1 VDIIPWVIHGR
12 TRIQERNRLKKVKV
26 KGRRINEKQ
35 NETRRI
41 ALYQYIRNIYMKKYK
56 GSGKSVK
63 SSKRPG
69 KSVKSSKRPGKSVKS
84 TGKSVKSSS
93 RPLTRGYSNT
103 LKRRPSKRYCKH
115 GWVWSIDEQNH
126 YRQHHD
132 DYKIGNTIEER
143 CGDFYSADEIAQM
156 KSEITEAKCSI
167 CYKKIKTEPLTECI
181 MCKKLHSFHHKCL
194 LPWWLTSPDHDSWC
208 PLCMEEMEWKI
219 CKTSK
224 DLHSGGNKK
233 YSKLKKTIR
242 NRKPRK

>member
-1 VDIIPWVIHGR
+1 
-12 TRIQERNRLKKVKV
+12 
-26 KGRRINEKQ
+26 
-35 NETRRI
+35 
-41 ALYQYIRNIYMKKYK
+41 MKNYK
-56 GSGKSVK
+56 GSGKS
-63 SSKRPG
+63 G
-69 KSVKSSKRPGKSVKS
+69 KS
-84 TGKSVKSSS
+84 TGKSAVKSSS

-126 YRQHHD
+126 YRKHRD
-132 DYKIGNTIEER
+132 DYKMGNTIEER

-156 KSEITEAKCSI
+156 KSEITEVECSI
-167 CYKKIKTEPLTECI
+167 CYKKINTELLTCI
-181 MCKKLHSFHHKCL
+181 MCKNLHSFHHKCL

>member
-1 VDIIPWVIHGR
+1 
-12 TRIQERNRLKKVKV
+12 
-26 KGRRINEKQ
+26 
-35 NETRRI
+35 
-41 ALYQYIRNIYMKKYK
+41 MKYYK
-56 GSGKSVK
+56 GSGKSAVKSSKRPDKSAVK

-69 KSVKSSKRPGKSVKS
+69 KSAVKSSSRPGKSDVK
-84 TGKSVKSSS
+84 SS

-126 YRQHHD
+126 YILHHD
-132 DYKIGNTIEER
+132 DYPVSNTIEER

-156 KSEITEAKCSI
+156 KSEITEAECSI
-167 CYKKIKTEPLTECI
+167 CYEKIKTEPLTECI
-181 MCKKLHSFHHKCL
+181 MCENLHSFHHKCL
-194 LPWWLTSPDHDSWC
+194 LTWWKSNTSLQLCC
-208 PLCMEEMEWKI
+208 PLCMKEMECEELAWKI

-233 YSKLKKTIR
+233 YSKFKKTIR